1 MKSIGKLLLVW
12 IAVLLIA
19 AVAGG
24 CASSGDTADKNADQ
38 TAGQP
43 AQGGGNGNVSDP
55 DKTNQTD
62 GAVNSGDKNTGAENS
77 SKDKEEQPKI
87 VAENKAFRVYSPAPN
102 TVIDGPFVVKGQAR
116 VFEAAFSYSFED
128 GHNILAE
135 GHTMADMG
143 APEWG
148 NFEFTV
154 NFKEQPTSPTGV
166 LTIFEISAKDGTPI
180 NVLHIP
186 LKFDKKLLKEV
197 G

>member
-1 MKSIGKLLLVW
+1 MKSIGKLVLVW

-24 CASSGDTADKNADQ
+24 CASSGDTADK

-43 AQGGGNGNVSDP
+43 TQGGGNGKVNDP

-77 SKDKEEQPKI
+77 GKDKEGQPKI

-102 TVIDGPFVVKGQAR
+102 SEIDGPFVVKGQAR

-154 NFKEQPTSPTGV
+154 TFKEQPTSPTGV
-166 LTIFEISAKDGTPI
+166 LTIFEISAEDGRPI

-186 LKFDKKLLKEV
+186 LKFDKKLLKQV